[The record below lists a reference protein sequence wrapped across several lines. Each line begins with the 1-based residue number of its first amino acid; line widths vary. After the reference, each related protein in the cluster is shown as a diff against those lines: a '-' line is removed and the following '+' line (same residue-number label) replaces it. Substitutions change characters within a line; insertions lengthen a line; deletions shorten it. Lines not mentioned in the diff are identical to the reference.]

1 MGSEKTSVHEK
12 EAPCERDI
20 CTLSQITLQL
30 KYSKAGRFYRIPN
43 QRKQPQAADD
53 ITCPSQGG
61 ICIYRA
67 R

>member
-43 QRKQPQAADD
+43 QRKQPPG
-53 ITCPSQGG
+53 C
-61 ICIYRA
+61 R
-67 R
+67 